1 MLLVHF
7 RNLFPDIHGQDCIV
21 QIKCSLF
28 ADNLNPIQDRRIFK
42 QKRAQQMFA
51 ADNILQLE
59 DYAKTYKMV
68 ELVLD
73 KLFKVTQ
80 GERVNTEG
88 LGTGYH
94 GCHKILFFS
103 VSSSLNKESYDNF
116 T

>member
-1 MLLVHF
+1 
-7 RNLFPDIHGQDCIV
+7 
-21 QIKCSLF
+21 
-28 ADNLNPIQDRRIFK
+28 
-42 QKRAQQMFA
+42 MFA